1 MFLLHDTKMTVFTF
15 RFVQNFDKLCLTITV
30 CYWLS
35 EIYFFET
42 FQSRLGRIFGSLWF
56 KQSSLL
62 SAGKTMNSWGPNGF
76 NTSK

>member
-1 MFLLHDTKMTVFTF
+1 MFLLHDTKTTVFTL

-35 EIYFFET
+35 EIYFCVT
-42 FQSRLGRIFGSLWF
+42 FQSRLDRIFSSLWF
-56 KQSSLL
+56 KQSNLL
-62 SAGKTMNSWGPNGF
+62 STGETMNSWGPNGL